1 MNEDT
6 YSYFPHLGLQS
17 SFLIFALGQSQPL
30 DIHVEGLRMCVPHI
44 TDIAVGAPYDG
55 PEGRGAVYIFHGSDK
70 GIMEKPSQ
78 VIQAENVHSTLSTFG
93 FSVAGGMDLDENE
106 YPDLVVGAYEA
117 DTAVFLRYWF
127 GVDSNILAICIIK
140 QTRLNPKM

>member
-1 MNEDT
+1 MVCRYIHTSVKELQVCL
-6 YSYFPHLGLQS
+6 SY
-17 SFLIFALGQSQPL
+17 
-30 DIHVEGLRMCVPHI
+30 V

-55 PEGRGAVYIFHGSDK
+55 PEGRGAVYVFHGSKK

-78 VIQAENVHSTLSTFG
+78 VIQAEDIFSTISTFG

-117 DTAVFLRYWF
+117 DTAVYLRYKLSVQMLWQF
-127 GVDSNILAICIIK
+127 LGVEESINLLCFLIFCRPCISVY
-140 QTRLNPKM
+140 LS

>member
-1 MNEDT
+1 VSLT
-6 YSYFPHLGLQS
+6 
-17 SFLIFALGQSQPL
+17 A
-30 DIHVEGLRMCVPHI
+30 
-44 TDIAVGAPYDG
+44 DIAVGAPYDG
-55 PEGRGAVYIFHGSDK
+55 PDGRGAVYIFHGSGK

-78 VIQAENVHSTLSTFG
+78 VIQAEDVVSTVSTFG

-127 GVDSNILAICIIK
+127 RVDSYSLFFFYN
-140 QTRLNPKM
+140 